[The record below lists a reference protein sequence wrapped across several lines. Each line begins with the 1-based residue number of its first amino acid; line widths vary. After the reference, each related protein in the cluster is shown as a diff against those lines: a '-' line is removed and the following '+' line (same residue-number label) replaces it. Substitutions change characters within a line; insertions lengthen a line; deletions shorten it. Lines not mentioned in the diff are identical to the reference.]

1 MPPKKSTTVIDHDDD
16 TSDAQAAAMAE
27 ANAEDYTIDYAGNT
41 YTVAFDTLTSID
53 YLEAAQDGHDT
64 GMVRALLG
72 RVQWTQFK
80 ARHSQRSEMQEFM
93 GELAKA
99 VGVPNS

>member
-1 MPPKKSTTVIDHDDD
+1 MPPKNKLIDHDDD
-16 TSDAQAAAMAE
+16 GTADAAQAAAMSE
-27 ANAEDYTIDYAGNT
+27 AQAADYTVEFGGNT
-41 YTVAFDTLTSID
+41 YTIAFDTLTSID

-72 RVQWTQFK
+72 RVQWAQFK
-80 ARHSQRSEMQEFM
+80 TRHTQRPEMQEFM
-93 GELAKA
+93 SELAKA

>member
-1 MPPKKSTTVIDHDDD
+1 MPPKNKTIDHDDEQD
-16 TSDAQAAAMAE
+16 SAQTAAIAE
-27 ANAEDYTIDYAGNT
+27 AKGEEYAVVYAGNT
-41 YTVAFDTLTSID
+41 YTVPFEALTSIE

-64 GMVRALLG
+64 GMVRGLLG

-80 ARHSQRSEMQEFM
+80 ARHTQRAEMQEFM